1 MQSMQPISQA
11 TFRSTLRELVR
22 CYQAFEGYASG
33 HIQKQGLTI
42 SQFDILV
49 TLGNGQGMTPKEL
62 VEKTLITKGTLTGVV
77 DRLLIKGLVKR
88 TPSAID
94 GRSQII
100 TLTPK
105 GQKLFERVFPEHL
118 DYMGQAFAHLQMT
131 EIRHIGEVLGHLRH
145 AFQIQKPAGDTS

>member
-1 MQSMQPISQA
+1 MSQA

-22 CYQAFEGYASG
+22 CYQAFESYASA

-49 TLGNGQGMTPKEL
+49 TLGSGQGMTPKEL

-88 TPSAID
+88 TPSTLD

-105 GQKLFERVFPEHL
+105 GQKLFEKVFPEHL
-118 DYMGQAFAHLQMT
+118 DYMGQALAHLQAI
-131 EIRHIGEVLGHLRH
+131 EIKHMGEVLSNLRH
-145 AFQIQKPAGDTS
+145 TFQIQKSPGEKP